1 MDNFVCEWQQYHCI
15 IVLYFCILYYH
26 FHFDIFVLIIDL
38 MLKGKS
44 LLDNTNVFCPNEY
57 EKDDK
62 IILKYFH

>member
-1 MDNFVCEWQQYHCI
+1 MVAISLYYCVIHLYFVLSFSFW
-15 IVLYFCILYYH
+15 YFCIR
-26 FHFDIFVLIIDL
+26 FIDL